1 MALAD
6 IDQEINLTEGL
17 TVIQASLQYITE
29 CERSKVDRLRLNRQ
43 NRSAIDGSQDYS
55 YKLEGQSKEN
65 LPKTATSVEHF
76 AAFIGKALTQ
86 FGNWFSVQGPKN
98 SPLSDE
104 SIRALLSCFLER
116 LPEAMSTVNFTQ
128 KITDASKIALL
139 ESVMIFKVHGGK
151 QAKKMFKF
159 DDGDI
164 KEVELDPWQLRIDLI
179 RFEDYGEDP
188 SGRGLYK
195 YQRVEK
201 DFHVVKRQTEE
212 GIYDKAVVTQIEGDF
227 QIPESTERH
236 DEDDRSVP
244 SFRRR
249 IVLHEFWG
257 TLLNQDGTVSKER
270 VTWTIANSKYLIKK
284 PTPFPFWHGEDP
296 FIKIPLI
303 RKPFTIWHTA
313 LYDSVVPLNFA
324 LNDLFNLMLDGGLAS
339 VWGIKQIHLDWLEN
353 PEEVTG
359 GIPQGKTLAV
369 TEDMPDGAKVIEQ
382 VSEGE
387 IPTDALQLFNIV
399 DRELNNASLQNE
411 IQRGLLPPSQ
421 TSATAVVESSQNQAA
436 LLDSITSDM
445 ERELEK
451 LLKKAFLIVL
461 QNMDDLNAAELQE
474 HLTTKELFGLAR
486 MTPAERFGTLANGC
500 LFKVFGLSA
509 TLTKGRDFQR
519 LMAVL
524 QTAQQNPLLLPV
536 MMRRVSPDKLWSR
549 MMKMININ
557 PSDIEKTEE
566 DLENVPG
573 DQATAENLLGSQGGS
588 PTAPTGEAGVQSEIA
603 QTQQPTDGL

>member
-1 MALAD
+1 MALAE
-6 IDQEINLTEGL
+6 IDQEINPLDGL
-17 TVIQASLQYITE
+17 TVIQASKQYITE
-29 CERSKVDRLRLNRQ
+29 CELSKFDRLHLNRQ
-43 NRSAIDGSQDYS
+43 NRSAIDGTQDYS
-55 YKLEGQSKEN
+55 YKMEGQSREN

-86 FGNWFSVQGPKN
+86 FGDWFSVQGPKN
-98 SPLSDE
+98 SVLSDS
-104 SIRALLSCFLER
+104 SIRDLLSCFLER
-116 LPEAMSTVNFTQ
+116 LPEGMSTVNFTQ

-139 ESVMIFKVHGGK
+139 EAVMIFKVHGGK
-151 QAKKMFKF
+151 SAKKVFKF
-159 DDGDI
+159 EDSEI

-195 YQRVEK
+195 YHRVEK
-201 DFHVVKRQTEE
+201 DFHEVKRQTDE
-212 GIYDKAVVTQIEGDF
+212 GIYDKAVVAQIEGDF
-227 QIPESTERH
+227 QIKEETERH
-236 DEDDRSVP
+236 DEDDRQVP
-244 SFRRR
+244 QFRKR

-270 VTWTIANSKYLIKK
+270 VTWTIANEKYLIKK
-284 PTPFPFWHGEDP
+284 PVSFHFWHGEDP

-303 RKPFTIWHTA
+303 RKPFTVWHTA
-313 LYDSVVPLNFA
+313 IYDSVVPLNFA

-339 VWGIKQIHLDWLEN
+339 VWGIKQIRMDYLEN

-359 GIPQGKTLAV
+359 GIPQGKTLAIS
-369 TEDMPDGAKVIEQ
+369 EDAPEGAKVIEQ
-382 VSEGE
+382 VSEGQ
-387 IPTDALQLFNIV
+387 IPPDALNLFNIV

-461 QNMDDLNAAELQE
+461 QNMDDLNAVELQE

-486 MTPAERFGTLANGC
+486 MTPAERFASLGNGC
-500 LFKVFGLSA
+500 TFKVFGLSA

-536 MMRRVSPDKLWSR
+536 MLRRVSPDKLWAR

-557 PSDIEKTEE
+557 PTDIEKSEE
-566 DLENVPG
+566 DLQNVVE
-573 DQATAENLLGSQGGS
+573 DQAQAQSLLQGQGGS
-588 PTAPTGEAGVQSEIA
+588 PTGQTGEPGVQSEINQEQS
-603 QTQQPTDGL
+603 QTSGT